1 MLNKLLKLKAPSK
14 WQVFKYLLLLLVV
27 ASATSLIYYR
37 GIAMKDCYMAS
48 YDLKRDTDFR
58 VLTGACT
65 TMGKDGSLIYV
76 NQLRGFGTDDI
87 SHEMQ

>member
-1 MLNKLLKLKAPSK
+1 MLLKLLKLNKPSK
-14 WQVFKYLLLLLVV
+14 WQVIKYLLLLLVV
-27 ASATSLIYYR
+27 VIATSFLYFR
-37 GIAMKDCYMAS
+37 GIPLKDCVMAQ

-65 TMGKDGSLIYV
+65 TIGKDGSLIYI

-87 SHEMQ
+87 SHDVQ